1 MLGYH
6 LVLVRLHGWLT
17 IGIWARHLESVTL
30 NAILVYTFHL
40 ELALIWDTLCGESE
54 ATWLC
59 VKPFSICT
67 YVDTSIKHCE
77 KEP

>member
-6 LVLVRLHGWLT
+6 LVLVRLHGRLT
-17 IGIWARHLESVTL
+17 IGIWARHLESV
-30 NAILVYTFHL
+30 YMFHL